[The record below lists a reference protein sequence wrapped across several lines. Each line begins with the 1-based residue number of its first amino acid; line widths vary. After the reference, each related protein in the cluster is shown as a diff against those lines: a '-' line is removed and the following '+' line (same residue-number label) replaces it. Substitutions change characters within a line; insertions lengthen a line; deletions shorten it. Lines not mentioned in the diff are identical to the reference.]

1 MPPNLAAV
9 SSERPGTENL
19 GELGAWH
26 FTRQYTMAPAQTAE
40 FYALYQLAFE
50 PIRALSVARQV
61 LTEAEF
67 SEQMQHPRVAKYIA
81 WNDSDEPVGLT
92 TLSND
97 LTTTPWVNPDY
108 FARHY
113 PEQWSRRAVYYLGF
127 TIAHPS
133 QRHQRIVDAIVT
145 VGMQEAMRN
154 QAVIAYDVC
163 SFNNERLQFTERVTQ
178 LLAGVPSARLEL
190 LDTQSYS
197 CAVFG

>member
-1 MPPNLAAV
+1 MPPNPATVLRN
-9 SSERPGTENL
+9 RPGMEYL
-19 GELGAWH
+19 SELGGWH
-26 FTRQYTMAPAQTAE
+26 FTRQHVIPLAE
-40 FYALYQLAFE
+40 SADFYALYRLAFE

-67 SEQMQHPRVAKYIA
+67 SAQMQHERVAKYIA
-81 WNDSDEPVGLT
+81 WNDAGEPVGLT

-113 PEQWSRRAVYYLGF
+113 PEQWARRAVYYLGF

-133 QRHQRIVDAIVT
+133 LRHRRIVDAIVA
-145 VGMQEAMRN
+145 VGLQEAVE
-154 QAVIAYDVC
+154 QKAVIAYDVC
-163 SFNNERLQFTERVTQ
+163 SFNNERLRFTDRVTA
-178 LLAGVPSARLEL
+178 LLANAPNARLEQ

-197 CAVFG
+197 CVIF